1 MQSLLSQLKDKK
13 LKEIHTLDYSN
24 GKYSNAK
31 IISAE
36 NSLVNFTSNGV
47 EHFVPMHLIAG
58 LEIWGEDFD
67 SKLIADKE
75 NSEKNDGDN
84 NESSS
89 MMNLFNPLVGKAKV
103 DFNTLAEQLNDVS
116 NAEVIGLNEGIVVM
130 STRDTVY
137 VVTLSCISDVS
148 NIKRM

>member
-1 MQSLLSQLKDKK
+1 M
-13 LKEIHTLDYSN
+13 
-24 GKYSNAK
+24 
-31 IISAE
+31 
-36 NSLVNFTSNGV
+36 VNFTSNGV

>member
-1 MQSLLSQLKDKK
+1 
-13 LKEIHTLDYSN
+13 
-24 GKYSNAK
+24 
-31 IISAE
+31 
-36 NSLVNFTSNGV
+36 
-47 EHFVPMHLIAG
+47 MHLIAG

-67 SKLIADKE
+67 SKLITGKE
-75 NSEKNDGDN
+75 NSDNNDKDN
-84 NESSS
+84 NEGSS

-116 NAEVIGLNEGIVVM
+116 NAEVIGLNDGIVIM

-137 VVTLSCISDVS
+137 VVALSCISDVS